1 MTWHADP
8 TALRAY
14 AQGTAPDTVAWSVET
29 HVTGCDTCRA
39 ALAHHLDADD
49 ATLLATARET
59 MALPKQP
66 HTNRIGM
73 RPWPAVRAG
82 VLGPWWAW
90 AGFAAVA
97 TGLLTAASLVPIQ
110 VAETRLTGLVLLS
123 PALPVALAALLYAVA
138 DRDAT
143 TDSTPRGGLELVLI
157 RTAAVLT
164 LTLPL
169 VAAVGWANDARTA
182 AWLLPALGLCLI
194 SLALGTWVGVERASI
209 AVAGIWVALCV
220 AAMARRALP
229 TALDSVLSTTATE
242 PLWWLLLAASAAALL
257 WRADR
262 LDTAPHS
269 RLGRLS

>member
-39 ALAHHLDADD
+39 GLSHHLDADD
-49 ATLLATARET
+49 ADLLATAREA

-123 PALPVALAALLYAVA
+123 PRSRSRWPPCCM
-138 DRDAT
+138 RSPTAT
-143 TDSTPRGGLELVLI
+143 RPPTAPR
-157 RTAAVLT
+157 
-164 LTLPL
+164 
-169 VAAVGWANDARTA
+169 AVGS
-182 AWLLPALGLCLI
+182 
-194 SLALGTWVGVERASI
+194 SLSSS
-209 AVAGIWVALCV
+209 
-220 AAMARRALP
+220 ARRR
-229 TALDSVLSTTATE
+229 S
-242 PLWWLLLAASAAALL
+242 
-257 WRADR
+257 
-262 LDTAPHS
+262 
-269 RLGRLS
+269 